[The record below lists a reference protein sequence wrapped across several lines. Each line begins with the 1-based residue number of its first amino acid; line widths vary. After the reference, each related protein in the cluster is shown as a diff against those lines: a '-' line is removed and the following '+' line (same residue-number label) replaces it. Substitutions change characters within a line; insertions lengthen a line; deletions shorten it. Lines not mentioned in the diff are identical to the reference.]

1 MGKMMIGG
9 LDKIETAR
17 LVKVKNR
24 TEATIEAQ
32 KQKAEKIAEAKK
44 EADERYTEFASMD
57 ILENKVDDNEK
68 DDEEFR

>member
-1 MGKMMIGG
+1 MIGG

-17 LVKVKNR
+17 LVKAKNR